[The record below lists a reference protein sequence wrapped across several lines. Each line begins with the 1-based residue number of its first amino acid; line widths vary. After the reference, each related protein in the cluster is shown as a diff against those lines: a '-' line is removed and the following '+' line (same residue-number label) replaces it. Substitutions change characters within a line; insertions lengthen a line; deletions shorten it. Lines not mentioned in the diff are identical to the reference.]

1 MINITNMKNY
11 FAYGSNMDTEQML
24 MRCPQSIIQKK
35 AVLSGYEFFIKKRGY
50 ANIRQNKQKV
60 VHGIIYKITEDD
72 ESKLDDYEGVQYGT
86 DTKPT
91 SAELNAYYYLATET
105 NEGQPK
111 KGYLENIIEAAQAH
125 NFPKEYIAELGRWL
139 K

>member
-1 MINITNMKNY
+1 M
-11 FAYGSNMDTEQML
+11 
-24 MRCPQSIIQKK
+24 
-35 AVLSGYEFFIKKRGY
+35 
-50 ANIRQNKQKV
+50 